1 MMDMY
6 FKGFIIQELYNYISI
21 NELKNLFHTTKFLKE
36 YKKEYFYWELNELY
50 SHKYYSNIDF
60 YNYIQSQVLDG
71 SKQLSIKLNRHI
83 NKIDNHLINISHLE
97 NVHTLNLYGIHCITD
112 EVLKHFVNINT
123 LILSCENL
131 TANGLCIL
139 NNVQLLILYNTRNIT
154 ISRLKKLN
162 AKIVEEDFYS
172 SKKMIGIRGV

>member
-6 FKGFIIQELYNYISI
+6 FKGFVIQELYSYISI

-60 YNYIQSQVLDG
+60 YNYIQSQVLDR

-83 NKIDNHLINISHLE
+83 NKIDNHLINVSHLE
-97 NVHTLNLYGIHCITD
+97 NVHTLNLYGFI
-112 EVLKHFVNINT
+112 VLQMK
-123 LILSCENL
+123 
-131 TANGLCIL
+131 
-139 NNVQLLILYNTRNIT
+139 Y
-154 ISRLKKLN
+154 
-162 AKIVEEDFYS
+162 
-172 SKKMIGIRGV
+172 